1 VLSGDNPTVYLPTN
15 PMRLWVIQL
24 RTRFATH
31 FSLPSLFSSFPSDYS
46 RHDSAPRLPPWQD
59 QATPG
64 HCRGHQW
71 NHPWPNGSVAAP
83 LPLQTLTDSRSLT
96 VMGHIP
102 GFTKTIFPPES
113 LPLLVLTSNIG
124 ITLFLFLVGL
134 EVDVRLMKR
143 NGKSAALISVL
154 GLVVPLGLGSA
165 IAVPLY
171 HTFIP
176 DTVNFGYFILFV
188 AVAVGI
194 TAFPVLCR
202 ILTELKLLDTVV
214 GLVVLAA
221 GVGNDVVGWIL
232 LALTVALVNAS
243 NGLTALYV
251 LLVGVGYVIFMM
263 WPVKWAFRFLL
274 KKSGSLATGQP
285 TTVVMTV
292 TLLMVFVSAFLT
304 DIIGIHAIFG
314 EFPTVPPSVF

>member
-1 VLSGDNPTVYLPTN
+1 MCAFCTTFCASQVTHLSNSSLSVIIVGMTQLLAYPLGKIKQPRVIAEVIGGIILGPTGLLPFLF
-15 PMRLWVIQL
+15 PD
-24 RTRFATH
+24 
-31 FSLPSLFSSFPSDYS
+31 SLFPD
-46 RHDSAPRLPPWQD
+46 R
-59 QATPG
+59 
-64 HCRGHQW
+64 
-71 NHPWPNGSVAAP
+71 P
-83 LPLQTLTDSRSLT
+83 LPL
-96 VMGHIP
+96 VMGRIP
-102 GFTKTIFPPES
+102 NFSQTIFPQDS
-113 LPLLVLTSNIG
+113 LPLLALTSSIG

-143 NGKSAALISVL
+143 NTKSAFFISAL
-154 GLVVPLGLGSA
+154 GLIVPLGLGAA

-171 HTFIP
+171 HTFSS

-202 ILTELKLLDTVV
+202 ILTELKLLDNVV

-243 NGLTALYV
+243 GGLTALYV
-251 LLVGVGYVIFMM
+251 LLVGIGYVIFML
-263 WPVKWAFRFLL
+263 WPVKWAFRYML

-285 TTVVMTV
+285 TTLVMTV

-304 DIIGIHAIFG
+304 DIFGIHPIFG
-314 EFPTVPPSVF
+314 ESPPVPHLVPE

>member
-1 VLSGDNPTVYLPTN
+1 MGYPTMSASCPTF
-15 PMRLWVIQL
+15 
-24 RTRFATH
+24 FASPSTH
-31 FSLPSLFSSFPSDYS
+31 GFFSLPVVIVGMTVLLAYPLGKIRQPRVIAEVIGGIILGPTGISSYPFPGKYPLIVSL
-46 RHDSAPRLPPWQD
+46 
-59 QATPG
+59 
-64 HCRGHQW
+64 
-71 NHPWPNGSVAAP
+71 
-83 LPLQTLTDSRSLT
+83 SL
-96 VMGHIP
+96 VMGRIP
-102 GFTKTIFPPES
+102 GFTQAIFPPES
-113 LPLLVLTSNIG
+113 IPLLALTSNIG

-154 GLVVPLGLGSA
+154 GLVFPLGLGAA

-202 ILTELKLLDTVV
+202 ILTELKLLDTAV

-243 NGLTALYV
+243 GGLTALYV
-251 LLVGVGYVIFMM
+251 LLVGIGYVLFML
-263 WPVKWAFRFLL
+263 WPVRWAFRFLL
-274 KKSGSLATGQP
+274 KKSGSLASGQP
-285 TTVVMTV
+285 TTLVMTV

-314 EFPTVPPSVF
+314 ESPTVMSSILL